1 MRKEKNILT
10 AALMA
15 IAVCLGFASCSSD
28 DDGGGS
34 EAVVAALQGTWS
46 LDNND
51 GTEYPYFIVR
61 GDNCFFSNNP
71 DTDGSGV
78 EKYAYLYNSQDGT
91 IALRDSGDDTYAWR
105 IKIVSVTDSKLTLQ
119 FIDDDGTPLYT
130 YTKVSPAAPGGN
142 GGDDAPGG
150 TGDDEEVT
158 PGTGGGPADD
168 DDDGGT
174 SGVMSLRDMLR
185 GWWHTDDTLP
195 DEYSFFFVKPE
206 GETEGTCHF
215 RRSQDLDAPGGDDFR
230 YTIDLDTMT
239 LTLTTNDGFVW
250 NLRISE
256 ISAERVVF
264 FDLDPGNPKYYA
276 MEKIH

>member
-15 IAVCLGFASCSSD
+15 IAVCLGFASCSSY

-71 DTDGSGV
+71 ETDGSGV
-78 EKYAYLYNSQDGT
+78 EKYAYIYNSQDGT

-130 YTKVSPAAPGGN
+130 YTKVSSAAPGGD
-142 GGDDAPGG
+142 GGDDAP
-150 TGDDEEVT
+150 
-158 PGTGGGPADD
+158 
-168 DDDGGT
+168 

-250 NLRISE
+250 SLRISE